1 MSSPIPI
8 PDLNLGGD
16 SGPAL
21 SETGSAAINQGG
33 LNVPAYPYQLV
44 NQPVDND
51 SLFIS
56 NSKSEDLTLYY
67 AAAGALLVLI
77 LAKIKK

>member
-8 PDLNLGGD
+8 PDLTYGGD

-33 LNVPAYPYQLV
+33 LNVPAYPSQLV
-44 NQPVDND
+44 NEPVDND
-51 SLFIS
+51 SFFI
-56 NSKSEDLTLYY
+56 SKSEDLTLYY
-67 AAAGALLVLI
+67 AAAGVLLVLI
-77 LAKIKK
+77 LAKMKK